1 MATLVKFRV
10 HPQTDDSGEDLFAYF
25 PKIDETYIE
34 KGVVNELKMCYS
46 HIGGHSACSPIYEQE
61 SRPATPEEYEPL
73 KRELEQIGY
82 VLKVC
87 K

>member
-10 HPQTDDSGEDLFAYF
+10 HPQTEELFAYF
-25 PKIDETYIE
+25 PQLDEISIQNGRMHE
-34 KGVVNELKMCYS
+34 MKLCYA
-46 HIGGHSACSPIYEQE
+46 HIGQHGTCSPIYQRE
-61 SRPATPEEYEPL
+61 SRPATPEEYDPL